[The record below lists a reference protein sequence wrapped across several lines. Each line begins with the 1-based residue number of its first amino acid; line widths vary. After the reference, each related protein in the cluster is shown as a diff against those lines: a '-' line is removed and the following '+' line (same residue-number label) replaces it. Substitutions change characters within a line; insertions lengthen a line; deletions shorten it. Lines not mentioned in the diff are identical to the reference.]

1 MDEYD
6 LSSQSTSWLF
16 FVKVSFFIAV
26 IAVAAGVFLMP
37 GTLLMKGYFAL
48 SSLFLVSTT
57 ITLSKSLRDEHEA
70 TRLINKVSEA
80 RTSKIINDMAN

>member
-6 LSSQSTSWLF
+6 LSSQSTGWMF
-16 FVKVSFFIAV
+16 FVKISFFIAV
-26 IAVAAGVFLMP
+26 VAVAAGVFLMP
-37 GTLLMKGYFAL
+37 GDLLMKGYFAL

-57 ITLSKSLRDEHEA
+57 ITLSKSMRDEHEA